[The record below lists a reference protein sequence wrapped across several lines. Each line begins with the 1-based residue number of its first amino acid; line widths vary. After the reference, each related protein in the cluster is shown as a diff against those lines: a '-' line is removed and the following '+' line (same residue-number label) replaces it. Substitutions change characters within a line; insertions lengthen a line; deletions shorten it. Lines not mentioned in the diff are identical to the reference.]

1 MQIIKRNGQKVEF
14 NKEKIYNAINMA
26 NDNVKNK
33 YKLTKTKIKEITD
46 NVAATYESGNRI
58 KSVEAIQDMVEEALV
73 DAGAYGVAKEYI
85 TYRYKRNVARGFGE
99 DFTKTISE
107 KLMAQDVQNQNAN
120 VDENSFGGRMG

>member
-107 KLMAQDVQNQNAN
+107 KLMAQDVQN
-120 VDENSFGGRMG
+120 